1 MVNMTNKTKRTK
13 AKNLLIAFVILSIVS
28 FFYFYQ
34 NFVPKQ
40 QPSKFVSFCL
50 EWSATNY
57 TIPLGKEPFELC
69 KSEIDNLKV
78 KLKLNFNITDCKRIR
93 DVCKEVVKTVKK

>member
-1 MVNMTNKTKRTK
+1 
-13 AKNLLIAFVILSIVS
+13 
-28 FFYFYQ
+28 
-34 NFVPKQ
+34 
-40 QPSKFVSFCL
+40 L